1 MQLFDRVRL
10 GLAVSVAKV
19 ATAVVRRLKRGAG
32 SVLPGRSPAN
42 VRCKRND

>member
-32 SVLPGRSPAN
+32 SVLPGAIASKCTMQA
-42 VRCKRND
+42 K